1 MGSVCL
7 ALGLVLAV
15 TACSPAEPGPPGEQ
29 GERGETGPP
38 GAAGMT
44 GPQGDPGTTGQDV
57 FETYGTGQLVVT
69 AATTSY
75 TPIPGQLLSV
85 NVPANAKVRVE
96 TNGGIQCAA
105 TGSAYGAVDLAI
117 FVDGIASVQGGQR
130 RVIAANTTTVGQ
142 MIANWSFGRTY
153 ALAPGSHTFEVR
165 AISADPGS
173 ATTNVSSATAPQ
185 IQAVLTVTVL
195 KQ

>member
-1 MGSVCL
+1 MRSICVGFVL
-7 ALGLVLAV
+7 ALV
-15 TACSPAEPGPPGEQ
+15 ACSPAEPGPPGDQ

-38 GAAGMT
+38 GATGMT
-44 GPQGDPGTTGQDV
+44 GPQGAPGTTGQDV

-69 AATTSY
+69 AATTTF

-85 NVPANAKVRVE
+85 NVPAATKVRVE
-96 TNGGIQCAA
+96 SNGGIQCAA
-105 TGSAYGAVDLAI
+105 TGNAYGAVDVAI
-117 FVDGIASVQGGQR
+117 FVDGVASVQGGQR

-153 ALAPGSHTFEVR
+153 SLSPGSHTFEVR
-165 AISADPGS
+165 AMSADPGS

-185 IQAVLTVTVL
+185 IQAVLTVSIV